1 VNKILNSPL
10 TSLVILVMG
19 VQYFQTFIT
28 VALDSNGYTEF
39 YIGIIHS
46 SSYLGLLLSAI
57 YSEVIIRRVGHIR
70 AFTLFSSVLASTML
84 LQSYSI
90 NYPVWVIS
98 RFFSGY
104 ALAGLYITIESWIL
118 LDSRVEDR
126 GKRLACYMFALY
138 LAQSASSQLF
148 HIIDSSSMAPYITA
162 ALLCIL
168 SNIPMTLTH
177 AQSPTLPEFAKLKI
191 IEVYRVGPF
200 GFIGC
205 LSSGIILSTIYCFI
219 PKYAVENDMSVA
231 WTMTIMIM
239 GGFIL
244 QWPFGRLSDTI
255 ARDKILLF
263 VSLLGSLIS
272 ISIIF
277 CSTASIRYIL
287 LFLLG
292 GVSFSI
298 YPISIASTCD
308 IIKNRCIVQVTGV
321 LLFSYGLGSIIGPIL
336 SSAVIDKLNSS
347 VAMFGFLAV
356 VMSPMT
362 IIGAYKWFRVQDTID
377 TGHDNVAHCIP
388 MPSQTQIANQ
398 LDPRVELDAEKG
410 DLLTAIESEDIII
423 KAEEIDME

>member
-1 VNKILNSPL
+1 MNKVLNSPL
-10 TSLVILVMG
+10 ISLVILVLG

-28 VALDSNGYTEF
+28 VVLDANGYTEF
-39 YIGIIHS
+39 HIGIIHS

-57 YSEVIIRRVGHIR
+57 YSEGIIKRVGHIR
-70 AFTLFSSVLASTML
+70 AFTLFSSVVASTIL
-84 LQSYSI
+84 LQSYII

-118 LDSRVEDR
+118 LDSKVEDR
-126 GKRLACYMFALY
+126 GKRLAYYMFALY
-138 LAQSASSQLF
+138 FSQSVSSQIF
-148 HIIDSSSMAPYITA
+148 HIIDSNSVAPYITA

-177 AQSPTLPEFAKLKI
+177 TQSPSLPEFAKLKI

-219 PKYAVENDMSVA
+219 PKYAVEYDMSVA
-231 WTMTIMIM
+231 WTMTTMIT

-244 QWPFGRLSDTI
+244 QWPLGKLSDAI
-255 ARDKILLF
+255 ERDKVLLII
-263 VSLLGSLIS
+263 SLLGSLVS

-277 CSTASIRYIL
+277 CTSELIRYIL

-292 GVSFSI
+292 GLSFSI

-321 LLFSYGLGSIIGPIL
+321 LLFSYGLGSVIGPIL

-347 VAMFGFLAV
+347 LAMFGFISAA
-356 VMSPMT
+356 MSP
-362 IIGAYKWFRVQDTID
+362 IIIMGSYKWFRGQDTVDID
-377 TGHDNVAHCIP
+377 NDNVAHCIP

-423 KAEEIDME
+423 KAE